1 MFDILT
7 LVPPAE
13 LAAFL
18 AAGVILNLT
27 PGADVM
33 FATASGLQGG
43 ARVGAVAGLGVGLGG
58 LFHVSL
64 AVLGVKPLP
73 YGIEDA
79 IQSMRILDAVFES
92 EKTGTWAAV

>member
-1 MFDILT
+1 MFDLLT

-43 ARVGAVAGLGVGLGG
+43 PCSGAVL
-58 LFHVSL
+58 
-64 AVLGVKPLP
+64 
-73 YGIEDA
+73 
-79 IQSMRILDAVFES
+79 
-92 EKTGTWAAV
+92 